1 MTTREEHQ
9 RRLITRLR
17 RVEGQI
23 RGVQGMI
30 GNGAACEDIAQ
41 QLAAARRALDRSFYE
56 MIACSMEMEMTQAA
70 DTSALRAA
78 GTKVGKL
85 LGRYRTEEPTSEIQT
100 TMRS

>member
-56 MIACSMEMEMTQAA
+56 IIACSMEMEMTQAA
-70 DTSALRAA
+70 ATSAVPAA

-85 LGRYRTEEPTSEIQT
+85 KIGRASWRGSVGQFG
-100 TMRS
+100 

>member
-1 MTTREEHQ
+1 MQTYSLILSKVPTMTTREQQQ

-30 GNGAACEDIAQ
+30 GNGAACEAVAQ

-70 DTSALRAA
+70 DTSAVRAA
-78 GTKVGKL
+78 GAKVGKL
-85 LGRYRTEEPTSEIQT
+85 LARYG
-100 TMRS
+100 

>member
-9 RRLITRLR
+9 RRLISRLR

-30 GNGAACEDIAQ
+30 GSGADCEDIAQ

-56 MIACSMEMEMTQAA
+56 MIACSMEMEMQQAVE
-70 DTSALRAA
+70 TSAVRAA
-78 GTKVGKL
+78 GAKVGKL
-85 LGRYRTEEPTSEIQT
+85 LARYG
-100 TMRS
+100 